1 MTIQSVTNKRILSIE
16 SLSQEIIQG
25 GVHRLLLDHV
35 SLEVRVHEVVAVVGR
50 SGAGKS
56 TLLNCIAGFTPFMNG
71 TIKIGETSISRGI
84 DRELSEMR
92 LRKLGIVFQFF
103 NLLPSLTLLQ
113 NVILP
118 LRLAGIPYKDA
129 MVQGRSACELV
140 EIRHCMDQL
149 PSQVSG
155 GEAQRAAIA
164 RSFIN
169 NPVLILADE
178 PTGNLDIESGKV
190 VMELLSSIVRDRA
203 CGMLLVS
210 HDADT
215 VRYAD
220 RIVTLC
226 NGVLCNGVLS

>member
-1 MTIQSVTNKRILSIE
+1 MSTQTETTQTVLSIE
-16 SLSQEIIQG
+16 SLFHEIPQG
-25 GVHRLLLDHV
+25 GACRRVLDNV
-35 SLEVRVHEVVAVVGR
+35 SLQVREHEIVAVVGR

-56 TLLNCIAGFTPFMNG
+56 TLLNCIAGFTPFTGG
-71 TIKIGETSISRGI
+71 TIRVGETSVLKNT
-84 DRELSEMR
+84 DRALSEMR

-118 LRLAGIPYKDA
+118 LRLAGIPYQRAKQ
-129 MVQGRSACELV
+129 QGMTVCELV
-140 EIRHCMDQL
+140 QIGHCMNQL
-149 PSQVSG
+149 PASVSG

-164 RSFIN
+164 RSIIN
-169 NPVLILADE
+169 DPVLILADE
-178 PTGNLDIESGKV
+178 PTGNLDTGSGQV
-190 VMELLSSIVRDRA
+190 VMELLKSLVRDRA

-220 RIVTLC
+220 RIVTLS
-226 NGVLCNGVLS
+226 NGVLS

>member
-1 MTIQSVTNKRILSIE
+1 MTIHSKTTPTVLSIE
-16 SLSQEIIQG
+16 SLSQEISQG
-25 GVHRLLLDHV
+25 GSQRRLLDNV
-35 SLEVRVHEVVAVVGR
+35 SLQVRVHEIVAVVGR

-56 TLLNCIAGFTPFMNG
+56 TLLNCVAGFTPFISG
-71 TIKIGETSISRGI
+71 TIRVGDTNVLKNM
-84 DRELSEMR
+84 DRALSEMR

-118 LRLAGIPYKDA
+118 LRLAGVPYQEA
-129 MVQGRSACELV
+129 MQQGRSACTLV
-140 EIRHCMDQL
+140 QIGHCMDQL
-149 PSQVSG
+149 PAQVSG

-164 RSFIN
+164 RSIIN
-169 NPVLILADE
+169 DPVLILADE
-178 PTGNLDIESGKV
+178 PTGNLDTDSGQV
-190 VMELLSSIVRDRA
+190 VMELLRSIVRNRT

-220 RIVTLC
+220 RTVTLS
-226 NGVLCNGVLS
+226 NGVLS